1 MLELSVLM
9 PAFNSAKYIKEAID
23 SILNQSFLDFQLI
36 IINDGSTDETERI
49 ILAYNDKRI
58 KYYKNESNKGLTF
71 TRNRLISLAN
81 TKYIAFLDSDDI
93 ALPDR
98 LSKQYSYMEKN
109 IDIDLLSGSMIAFN
123 DNNKKQYNVFKFN
136 LDKNQLP
143 ANLLFFN
150 PISTSTVIIRRKSI
164 YDLTFRESYPPCEDY
179 DMWTRLL
186 LKSNGVVLK
195 KYFAK
200 YRLHD
205 NNISKL
211 KFDVANQNRD
221 RIVSNQLD
229 VYFKN
234 ILTENQK
241 TLHFFL
247 VDMNLK
253 CNMDKIKDIYA
264 YTIYLLKL
272 NKELN
277 IFNDNALKSIIFE
290 RILKRL
296 LRLEQYNFNTIQYL
310 FNFNHILKPKFSLL
324 NSVKQFIIIF
334 NSLLTKKIL

>member
-1 MLELSVLM
+1 MTELSVLM
-9 PAFNSAKYIKEAID
+9 PTFNSAKYIKDAID
-23 SILNQSFLDFQLI
+23 SVLNQSFNNFELI
-36 IINDGSTDETERI
+36 IVNDGSTDDTESI
-49 ILAYNDKRI
+49 VLSYKDKRI
-58 KYYKNESNKGLTF
+58 LYYKNDVNRGLTF
-71 TRNRLISLAN
+71 TRNRLLKLSN
-81 TKYIAFLDSDDI
+81 SKYIAFLDSDDI
-93 ALPDR
+93 ALPNR
-98 LSKQYSYMEKN
+98 FLIQYTYLEN
-109 IDIDLLSGSMIAFN
+109 NYDVDLVSGSMIAFQEN
-123 DNNKKQYNVFKFN
+123 GSEQKNIFKFN

-143 ANLLFFN
+143 AHLLFYN
-150 PISTSTVIIRRKSI
+150 PISTSTVFIRRKSI
-164 YDLTFRESYPPCEDY
+164 YNLSFRDSYPPCEDY
-179 DMWTRLL
+179 DLWSRMLL
-186 LKSNGVVLK
+186 ESKGVILHN
-195 KYFAK
+195 YFAK
-200 YRLHD
+200 YRLHA

-211 KFDVANQNRD
+211 KFDVANKNRD

-229 VYFKN
+229 SYFKN
-234 ILTENQK
+234 KLTEKQK
-241 TLHFFL
+241 VLHFFL

-264 YTIYLLKL
+264 YTIYLLQL

-334 NSLLTKKIL
+334 NSLLRKKIL

>member
-98 LSKQYSYMEKN
+98 LFKQYSYMEKN

-136 LDKNQLP
+136 LNNNQLP

-150 PISTSTVIIRRKSI
+150 PISTSTVFIRRKSI

-264 YTIYLLKL
+264 YTIYLLQL

-334 NSLLTKKIL
+334 NSLLRKKIL